1 MPKENGYF
9 QYCLELVAKKANLDP
24 VSQWTNGNYI
34 LLSEELFA
42 ESGHRI
48 HRNTLKMLYGKSI
61 IKDYEPD
68 AEILNAFAKYLG
80 FEHYRDFRN
89 SAKLE
94 SLIGPQYV
102 STGSA
107 FPFLTTPLPVL
118 ENEETEEEEKPSYRW
133 LVAFFMLIII
143 LSAFIY
149 WKTKRKE
156 ETLLNSKS
164 RYKYVLKVR
173 IMKYNFLNSTDLKS
187 SFPNKFWY
195 A

>member
-9 QYCLELVAKKANLDP
+9 QYCLELVAKKANLEP
-24 VSQWTNGNYI
+24 VSQWTDGNYI

-68 AEILNAFAKYLG
+68 VEIQNAFANYLG
-80 FEHYRDFRN
+80 FGNWLDFRN

-94 SLIGPQYV
+94 SLSGPQYV
-102 STGSA
+102 ATGSA

-118 ENEETEEEEKPSYRW
+118 EKEEDEPQEGKTSYRW
-133 LVAFFMLIII
+133 LAAFFMLIILLI
-143 LSAFIY
+143 AFVY
-149 WKTKRKE
+149 WKTKIE
-156 ETLLNSKS
+156 QETLNNSKAKS
-164 RYKYVLKVR
+164 KYSFTTKE
-173 IMKYNFLNSTDLKS
+173 NSLEI
-187 SFPNKFWY
+187 FG
-195 A
+195 